1 MGSSVIDKKS
11 KYKENKR
18 KKIAENAL
26 DLILSKGLS
35 HFTMEDV
42 AKETGVSKGTLYL
55 YFDSKD
61 SLIITAFGIL
71 VERLKNY
78 LDHFLPNKIS
88 KEEKA
93 KAIIKLYSKIIKEFP
108 SDDLLR
114 LFEILINSIHDKKRL
129 KELGE
134 LFHDYYTK
142 LFELWGE
149 FVPNKTTAIILQ
161 AMIDGIGIYK
171 SVGVDFEEEEL
182 CSALGYIIEKI
193 IS

>member
-1 MGSSVIDKKS
+1 MAGNISEKKS
-11 KYKENKR
+11 NYKEQKKR
-18 KKIAENAL
+18 KIAENAL

-35 HFTMEDV
+35 HFTMDDV

-61 SLIITAFGIL
+61 SLIITSFGIL
-71 VERLKNY
+71 VERLKYY
-78 LDHFLPNKIS
+78 LSNLLPQETS

-129 KELGE
+129 KELGN
-134 LFHDYYTK
+134 LFHDYYTQ
-142 LFELWGE
+142 LFDLWSE

-171 SVGVDFEEEEL
+171 SVGVEFKEEEL
-182 CSALGYIIEKI
+182 CSSLEYIIGKLMA
-193 IS
+193 